1 MNKDTLYVIHFDGKP
16 SSEDEIIS
24 KNSDRIAAQGCFTN
38 RPDLPRW
45 VISRNATP
53 ENPEEKCISNQMP
66 GTLQILLAQQKGGL
80 NLDLISKKED
90 GEEDDSEA
98 GDKQGA
104 HVEILPGGIEI
115 PASIGQD

>member
-24 KNSDRIAAQGCFTN
+24 KSSDRLAAQGCFTS
-38 RPDLPRW
+38 RPDLPHW
-45 VISRNATP
+45 VISRNATA

-66 GTLQILLAQQKGGL
+66 GTLQILLAQQKGRL

-90 GEEDDSEA
+90 GEDDDDEA

-104 HVEILPGGIEI
+104 RVEILPGGIEI